1 MASIHRIMVIDTRA
15 HLSDLVR
22 AAMSMLGRRY
32 AIYEVPSAE
41 SALDE
46 IARVEFDL
54 VVAAYTLDGTM
65 NGLEFAKRAIRE
77 RAGVAIVI
85 VAAENDPML
94 DADQLE
100 ELPIQFMH
108 YPPGEK
114 FVRALR
120 VGLDGADVVEAGEG
134 IVEVDLGP
142 IPTLD
147 VDKARTILVNTMR
160 EVGAIGGLIA
170 DRTGRVV
177 VDERTGYIDK
187 SLIAGVLGPT
197 FAHAP
202 KIAPQIGG
210 QGWSL
215 KFYDGNRYDLFAL
228 SLGYHYFAA
237 FLFDD
242 NKSGVFGAMTRFGR
256 LGADA
261 IIKLLGDSA
270 WTFEQPAPVPVPTSP
285 TAPRPGSR
293 PPKHATQPLP
303 KLEIAPTTP
312 AIVDEPILEP
322 VGELDLD
329 LLFGQSTP
337 DEQSFDDLFSNDQP
351 ADLDLGNIHGDK
363 MSFEEAQNMGLLG
376 D

>member
-85 VAAENDPML
+85 VATENDPML

-100 ELPIQFMH
+100 ELPIQYMP

-120 VGLDGADVVEAGEG
+120 VGLDGADVVEASEG
-134 IVEVDLGP
+134 IVEIDLGP

-270 WTFEQPAPVPVPTSP
+270 WTFEQPSPAPVPTSP

-303 KLEIAPTTP
+303 KLEVAPTTP

-329 LLFGQSTP
+329 LLFGQSAP
-337 DEQSFDDLFSNDQP
+337 DEVSFDDLFASNQP
-351 ADLDLGNIHGDK
+351 VDLDLGNIHGDK

>member
-54 VVAAYTLDGTM
+54 VVAAFTLDGTM

-85 VAAENDPML
+85 VATENDPMI

-120 VGLDGADVVEAGEG
+120 VGLDGADVVEASEG

-147 VDKARTILVNTMR
+147 VDKARAILLNTMR

-187 SLIAGVLGPT
+187 SLIAGILGPT
-197 FAHAP
+197 FAQAP

-303 KLEIAPTTP
+303 KLEVTPTTP

-337 DEQSFDDLFSNDQP
+337 DEVSFDDLFGNDQP

>member
-32 AIYEVPSAE
+32 AIYEVPSPE

-46 IARVEFDL
+46 IARVDFDL
-54 VVAAYTLDGTM
+54 VVTALALDGGM
-65 NGLEFAKRAIRE
+65 NGLELAKRAIRE
-77 RAGVAIVI
+77 RAGLAIVV
-85 VAAENDPML
+85 VAAENDAAIEL
-94 DADQLE
+94 EQLQE
-100 ELPIQFMH
+100 VPVQFMP

-120 VGLDGADVVEAGEG
+120 VGLDGADVVEAAEG
-134 IVEVDLGP
+134 PVEVDLGP

-147 VDKARTILVNTMR
+147 VDKARGILVNTMR
-160 EVGAIGGLIA
+160 DAGAIGGLIA

-187 SLIAGVLGPT
+187 SLIAAVLGPT
-197 FAHAP
+197 FAHAT
-202 KIAPQIGG
+202 KIGPQIGG

-228 SLGYHYFAA
+228 ALGYHYFAA

-242 NKSGVFGAMTRFGR
+242 TKTGAFGAMTRFGR
-256 LGADA
+256 QGAEE

-270 WTFEQPAPVPVPTSP
+270 WTFEQPATLPTPALSS
-285 TAPRPGSR
+285 PRPSSR

-303 KLEIAPTTP
+303 KIEAAPTP
-312 AIVDEPILEP
+312 PPVLDEPILEP
-322 VGELDLD
+322 VVGELDFD
-329 LLFGQSTP
+329 LLFGQAAP
-337 DEQSFDDLFSNDQP
+337 DDSSFDDLFENNQP
-351 ADLDLGNIHGDK
+351 SDLNIGNIHGDK

>member
-46 IARVEFDL
+46 VARVEFDL

-85 VAAENDPML
+85 VAAENDPMI

-120 VGLDGADVVEAGEG
+120 VGLDGADVVEASEG

-337 DEQSFDDLFSNDQP
+337 DEVSFDDLFSNDQP

>member
-100 ELPIQFMH
+100 ELPIQFMP

-120 VGLDGADVVEAGEG
+120 VGLDGADVVEASEG
-134 IVEVDLGP
+134 IVEIDLGP
-142 IPTLD
+142 IPALD

-303 KLEIAPTTP
+303 KLEVAPTAPT
-312 AIVDEPILEP
+312 IVDEPILEP

>member
-54 VVAAYTLDGTM
+54 IVTAYTLDGTM
-65 NGLEFAKRAIRE
+65 NGLELAKRAIRE
-77 RAGVAIVI
+77 RAGVAIVV
-85 VAAENDPML
+85 VASENDPMI
-94 DADQLE
+94 DAEQLE
-100 ELPIQFMH
+100 ELPIQFMP

-120 VGLDGADVVEAGEG
+120 VGLDGADMTEAIEG
-134 IVEVDLGP
+134 VSEIDLGP
-142 IPTLD
+142 IPPLD
-147 VDKARTILVNTMR
+147 IDKARAILVNTMR

-187 SLIAGVLGPT
+187 SLIASVLGPT
-197 FAHAP
+197 FAHAT
-202 KIAPQIGG
+202 KIGPQIGG

-228 SLGYHYFAA
+228 ALGYHYFAA

-242 NKSGVFGAMTRFGR
+242 TKTGAFGAMTRFGR
-256 LGADA
+256 QGAEE
-261 IIKLLGDSA
+261 IIKLLGDNA
-270 WTFEQPAPVPVPTSP
+270 WTFDQPATPPAPILPTSP
-285 TAPRPGSR
+285 RPISR

-303 KLEIAPTTP
+303 KLEITPTP
-312 AIVDEPILEP
+312 PPLLDEPILEP

-329 LLFGQSTP
+329 LLFGQSNP
-337 DEQSFDDLFSNDQP
+337 DELTFDDLFGNNQP
-351 ADLDLGNIHGDK
+351 VNLDIGNIHGDK

>member
-46 IARVEFDL
+46 VARVEFDL

>member
-85 VAAENDPML
+85 VAAENDPMI

-100 ELPIQFMH
+100 ELPIQYMP

-120 VGLDGADVVEAGEG
+120 VGLDGADVVEASEG
-134 IVEVDLGP
+134 IVEIDLGP
-142 IPTLD
+142 IPALD

-303 KLEIAPTTP
+303 KLEVAPTAP

>member
-85 VAAENDPML
+85 VAAENDPMI
-94 DADQLE
+94 DTDQLE
-100 ELPIQFMH
+100 ELPIQFML

-120 VGLDGADVVEAGEG
+120 VGLDGADVVEASEG

-303 KLEIAPTTP
+303 KLEVAPTAP

-337 DEQSFDDLFSNDQP
+337 DEVSFDDLFASNQP
-351 ADLDLGNIHGDK
+351 VDLDLGNIHGDK

>member
-85 VAAENDPML
+85 VAAENDPMI
-94 DADQLE
+94 DTDQLE
-100 ELPIQFMH
+100 ELPIQFMP

-120 VGLDGADVVEAGEG
+120 VGLDGADVVEASEG

-303 KLEIAPTTP
+303 KLEVAPTAP

-337 DEQSFDDLFSNDQP
+337 DEVSFDDLFSNDQP

>member
-46 IARVEFDL
+46 VARVEFDL

-85 VAAENDPML
+85 VAAENDPMI

-120 VGLDGADVVEAGEG
+120 VGLDGADVVEASEG

-293 PPKHATQPLP
+293 PPK
-303 KLEIAPTTP
+303 
-312 AIVDEPILEP
+312 
-322 VGELDLD
+322 
-329 LLFGQSTP
+329 
-337 DEQSFDDLFSNDQP
+337 
-351 ADLDLGNIHGDK
+351 
-363 MSFEEAQNMGLLG
+363 
-376 D
+376 